1 MKLLTRLNDIP
12 QNSKVVIYGSGQA
25 GLNFLIILQ
34 TFRKDVETLCFL
46 DSVKSGQS
54 GPLQIKPL
62 NLFLQSEEKKH
73 TLILIASIYW
83 REIEGLLKNI
93 QCNNYFVIPPHFLYP
108 SGYRSLKANQEID
121 PCENPLSRPL
131 FSSSDKNNYGSLLSQ
146 VSNLLTNSREKELFR
161 ILTGL
166 SLTTS
171 DYNQEYVKAVANAYY
186 YSSNKRQYFDF
197 IDYSNIHTIIEG
209 GVYDG
214 ADTAAFIKII
224 GENRGSIFGFEPN
237 ISSYLE
243 SPFQKILSS
252 NSRVKISPFA
262 LWSHSTQLSF
272 QQDGLSSG
280 LLVPTNPSLPNISN
294 QQMIVIDTLSIDQIK
309 SIEKIKKVDFI
320 KLDIEGAEVEALEGA
335 IETLTT
341 HRPQLA
347 ICIYHKKEH
356 FFQIP
361 IFLSGLLEG
370 YEFHIAHYTAN
381 HLETV
386 WYGIPLELR

>member
-1 MKLLTRLNDIP
+1 MKLLIRLNDIP
-12 QNSKVVIYGSGQA
+12 QNCKVAIYGSGQA
-25 GLNFLIILQ
+25 GLNFLTILH
-34 TFRKDVETLCFL
+34 TFRKDVETLCFI
-46 DSVKSGQS
+46 DSVKSGQAGS
-54 GPLQIKPL
+54 LQIIPL
-62 NLFLQSEEKKH
+62 NLFFQSQEEKQ
-73 TLILIASIYW
+73 TLILIASIQW
-83 REIEGLLKNI
+83 REIEGHLKNI
-93 QCNNYFVIPPHFLYP
+93 QCNNYIVIPPHFLYP

-131 FSSSDKNNYGSLLSQ
+131 FSPSDKKDYASLLNQ
-146 VSNLLTNSREKELFR
+146 VSNLLTNSREKELFG

-166 SLTTS
+166 SLTPS
-171 DYNQEYVKAVANAYY
+171 DYIQQYVKAVANAYY

-214 ADTAAFIKII
+214 ADTAAFVKII
-224 GENRGSIFGFEPN
+224 GEKGGSVFGFEPN
-237 ISSYLE
+237 ISSYRE
-243 SPFQKILSS
+243 SPYQKMLSS
-252 NSRVKISPFA
+252 NSRVKISPIA
-262 LWSHSTQLSF
+262 LWSHSTQLHF

-280 LLVPTNPSLPNISN
+280 LSIPTTPNEPHSPKERMVI
-294 QQMIVIDTLSIDQIK
+294 IDTQSIDQIK
-309 SIEKIKKVDFI
+309 NIEKIEKVDFI

-356 FFQIP
+356 FFKIP